1 MSKKNLRKEIF
12 DKEKKIY
19 YVPSEITQKIF
30 HNKLLFFMKKP
41 SPKNFVLDT
50 NVILHD
56 PTCINHFQENNI
68 IIPLVVIEE
77 LDHFK
82 RGNQVINLNAREFAR
97 TLDSITGNEIFNGG
111 VSLGRG
117 KGKVRIVITRGL
129 AQEIHDVFREDNVDH
144 RVLSAAFEAN
154 KTGKEKA
161 RTILVTKDVN
171 LRMKAKALGIP
182 AEDYTTDRVLNVE
195 ELYSGKIIVEDFD
208 DDILQRLY
216 QPPFEVPAKQI
227 LKKIKSEAVPNK
239 YFIMRNSSRSIL
251 SCLDQEME
259 KFKRIDKQVA
269 YGIKPRNAEQTF
281 AVDALIN
288 SDIPLVSMT
297 GKAGTGKTLLAL
309 ACALQVRKNYRQIY
323 IARPVVPLSNKDIGY
338 LPGDVES
345 KLAPYM
351 QPLWDNLKVIQ
362 DQFPETDKSY
372 QLINALIK
380 DEKLVI
386 EPLSYI
392 RGRSLQRIYFIVDEA
407 QNLTPHEIK
416 TIITRA
422 GEGAKIVLTGD
433 IYQIDHPYLDSQSN
447 GLSYLIE
454 HFKGQKLY
462 AHVNLEKGERSELA
476 ELASN
481 LL

>member
-1 MSKKNLRKEIF
+1 MAKSK
-12 DKEKKIY
+12 
-19 YVPSEITQKIF
+19 
-30 HNKLLFFMKKP
+30 
-41 SPKNFVLDT
+41 SPKTFILDT

-56 PTCINHFQENNI
+56 STCITQFQENDI
-68 IIPLVVIEE
+68 VIPLTVIEE

-82 RGNQVINLNAREFAR
+82 RGSQVINLNAREFAR
-97 TLDSITGNEIFNGG
+97 KLDAITGNEIFNGG

-117 KGKVRIVITRGL
+117 KGKVRVHISKGL
-129 AQEIHDVFREDNVDH
+129 AKEITEIFKEDNADH
-144 RVLSAAFEAN
+144 RILSVAMEVKRKLPAN
-154 KTGKEKA
+154 
-161 RTILVTKDVN
+161 RVVILVTKDVN
-171 LRMKAKALGIP
+171 LRMKAKAIGIP
-182 AEDYTTDRVLNVE
+182 AEDYSTDRISNVE
-195 ELYSGKIIVEDFD
+195 ELYSGKEIIEDFNS
-208 DDILQRLY
+208 DIIAALY
-216 QPPFEVPAKQI
+216 KVPFEVQAAPI
-227 LKKIKSEAVPNK
+227 MKKYKTEYVPNK
-239 YFIMRNSSRSIL
+239 YFILRNQNYSVL
-251 SCLDQEME
+251 TYLDPNKEL
-259 KFKRIDKQVA
+259 FKRIDKVTA
-269 YGIKPRNAEQTF
+269 YGIKPRNAEQAF
-281 AVDALIN
+281 AVDALMN
-288 SDIPLVSMT
+288 PDIPLVSIT

-309 ACALQVRKNYRQIY
+309 AASLQSKRNYRQIY
-323 IARPVVPLSNKDIGY
+323 VARPVVPLSNKDIGY

-362 DQFPETDKSY
+362 DQYPESDKQH
-372 QLINALIK
+372 QLINQLLK
-380 DEKLVI
+380 DQKLVI

-447 GLSYLIE
+447 GLSYLID
-454 HFKGQKLY
+454 HFKNQKLY
-462 AHVNLEKGERSELA
+462 AHINLEKGERSELA